1 MLKILI
7 LFTLTLNIAFA
18 KDRFSSDDRKKFL
31 DEVKQEIAEHKVENK
46 GRVDL
51 QIIKPGLYAELEEY
65 LKQEKFTRDEMLK
78 IKQNYEAFSKNPGV
92 SPDRVEE
99 AFYAFIERELDD
111 INKKALAKVAE
122 GNVCNTWSCED
133 GLKCAP
139 DPVQVAIGR
148 GKKAG
153 DKCAENAECASGEC
167 VEEKA
172 GSKVKVCEE
181 VFRCYRPLALGQSCM
196 ANPVCGVGICLPY
209 NSQTSGIGEC
219 EVQGKSCK
227 KNSDC
232 CSNSCNGGVCK
243 ANFICK
249 DCVSTG
255 GKPQRGQKCCEGLY
269 MNGKGV
275 CVPDVPPSVI
285 PQVRVSPIKSIFV
298 AFASFFISTADAGEI
313 EKIQNSFD
321 QLMAQHEDAP
331 VGSTFT
337 WGSGTLKVL
346 PTGNVLY
353 TPVGGGTSVE
363 LSEKSN
369 IIKVANKS
377 AELRQNIIQTYGV
390 DPLGT
395 SSSNAAN
402 ASTLETLKKAEA
414 QSLNNGASTSVNVSG
429 FGNVT
434 LTNSRTE
441 GSGDNQTTIPSSITT
456 ASGKTYSP
464 ASEFFASNEYAAMT
478 GSKLNADDYKYLAE
492 ELEAATKT
500 AQSSTGAKTAAEEL
514 EDEEKFLNNGAKN
527 DGLDLKS
534 GIMSDTEKY
543 KNFRAESKQGKALNM
558 DENKAKLVFDKKSNF
573 VTCDIRF
580 RDDFYNGLKE
590 NGTMDREIAMLAFDF
605 VMSGEAD
612 ADYWTT
618 NGNAD
623 TSIYAR
629 LKKVAANH
637 KLVRADTNKKIEN
650 INKKLTCMCIDV
662 QGYNKQTDESK
673 KTFFRENCEE
683 YAKYTDPS
691 TNFDELDGDASGI
704 KAKRLLT
711 VWTSNLSSF
720 YASLTIDNNEAYTA
734 LNKVS
739 GWASSEAKWRDT
751 KTRKYELFK
760 FNIKNPSG
768 SVAGLGALIGAL
780 LAAGV
785 IAILGGFATTSI
797 LSTWMTAGI
806 ITASAATGAG
816 GLWMIASLKGAWI
829 QVGPQI
835 NDYDIPPRSYSCG
848 KKETCMEYTRT
859 LVQPYNDICK
869 IHASASACLKAF
881 TVISEDKESRYIVDP
896 WIPAGVSRNAILSNQ
911 PVYAEKIEEGFQA
924 AKNAMIMKNPGAT
937 GGGGKKGGG
946 NFVSELYLSEV
957 FIDANIL
964 GSYLPRLGQDL
975 EKTYFMNRDK
985 VKLIK
990 DAAKAFAI
998 SEGFLKETETANLE
1012 AFANYAY
1019 EYHFLWP
1026 KKSNPEEISYPTI
1039 GLLDYLRYMA
1049 VDISGTLT
1057 TGLAKETI
1065 SLNKLN
1071 AQYLK
1076 DYLNNLKL
1084 YADKPTNQLD
1094 AVKKA
1099 LLAKEIDK
1107 TQKALDNLL
1116 TMNALIDNSA
1126 LDGQL
1131 SNLSSTTVAEQSK
1144 LAGANGSA
1152 NFSTDQANFLKAVGN
1167 LRASRKEQLK
1177 ALDTYNKA
1185 MASNGDKER
1194 TAKMAATSKKFSKS
1208 FATGNSSFGSG
1219 SSLFAGGNSS
1229 GSNSDSNAAKKDAKN
1244 IYGAGSN
1251 SGYGTSG
1258 TGALF
1263 GGGSGSSS
1271 SSSSNNNTADSGS
1284 GSGSGSS
1291 AASSADQDRLA
1302 DAIDARNK
1310 NKDKYQSKD
1319 GQSLFEQVTNAYI
1332 RNYDKVLIRKKDK
1345 DVIED
1350 KR

>member
-7 LFTLTLNIAFA
+7 LFTLTLNVVFA

-46 GRVDL
+46 GRVDH

-139 DPVQVAIGR
+139 DPVQVAIGK

-153 DKCAENAECASGEC
+153 DKCAESSECASGEC

-269 MNGKGV
+269 MNGNGV

-298 AFASFFISTADAGEI
+298 AFASFFISTADA
-313 EKIQNSFD
+313 
-321 QLMAQHEDAP
+321 
-331 VGSTFT
+331 
-337 WGSGTLKVL
+337 
-346 PTGNVLY
+346 
-353 TPVGGGTSVE
+353 
-363 LSEKSN
+363 
-369 IIKVANKS
+369 
-377 AELRQNIIQTYGV
+377 
-390 DPLGT
+390 
-395 SSSNAAN
+395 
-402 ASTLETLKKAEA
+402 
-414 QSLNNGASTSVNVSG
+414 
-429 FGNVT
+429 
-434 LTNSRTE
+434 
-441 GSGDNQTTIPSSITT
+441 
-456 ASGKTYSP
+456 
-464 ASEFFASNEYAAMT
+464 
-478 GSKLNADDYKYLAE
+478 
-492 ELEAATKT
+492 
-500 AQSSTGAKTAAEEL
+500 EEL
-514 EDEEKFLNNGAKN
+514 EDEEKFLKNGAKN

-534 GIMSDTEKY
+534 GIMLDKEKY
-543 KNFRAESKQGKALNM
+543 KNFRAESKQGNELDM

-573 VTCDIRF
+573 ITCDIRF
-580 RDDFYNGLKE
+580 RDDFYNGLKA

-618 NGNAD
+618 NGNAE
-623 TSIYAR
+623 TSIYRR
-629 LKKVAANH
+629 LKKVAKAH
-637 KLVRADTNKKIEN
+637 RLVRADTNKKIEN

-673 KTFFRENCEE
+673 KTFFKENCEE

-704 KAKRLLT
+704 KAKRLLA

-720 YASLTIDNNEAYTA
+720 YASLTIDNNEAYKA
-734 LNKVS
+734 LSKVS
-739 GWASSEAKWRDT
+739 NWASSGAKWRDT

-881 TVISEDKESRYIVDP
+881 TVISEDNESRYIVDP
-896 WIPAGVSRNAILSNQ
+896 WIPAGVSRNAILLNQ

-998 SEGFLKETETANLE
+998 SEGFLKKTETANLE

-1049 VDISGTLT
+1049 IDIAGMLT

-1084 YADKPTNQLD
+1084 YAEKPINQTD

-1099 LLAKEIDK
+1099 LLGKEIDK

-1208 FATGNSSFGSG
+1208 FATGSSAFGSG
-1219 SSLFAGGNSS
+1219 SSLFASDNSS
-1229 GSNSDSNAAKKDAKN
+1229 GSNSDANAAKKDAKN
-1244 IYGAGSN
+1244 SYGSGSN
-1251 SGYGTSG
+1251 SAYGTSG

-1271 SSSSNNNTADSGS
+1271 SSSSSNNTADSGS
-1284 GSGSGSS
+1284 GFGSGFGSGSS

-1310 NKDKYQSKD
+1310 NKDQYQSKD

>member
-7 LFTLTLNIAFA
+7 LFTLTLNVVFA

-139 DPVQVAIGR
+139 DPVQVAIGK

-153 DKCAENAECASGEC
+153 DKCAESSECASGEC

-269 MNGKGV
+269 MNGNGV

-298 AFASFFISTADAGEI
+298 AFASFFISTADA
-313 EKIQNSFD
+313 
-321 QLMAQHEDAP
+321 
-331 VGSTFT
+331 
-337 WGSGTLKVL
+337 
-346 PTGNVLY
+346 
-353 TPVGGGTSVE
+353 
-363 LSEKSN
+363 
-369 IIKVANKS
+369 
-377 AELRQNIIQTYGV
+377 
-390 DPLGT
+390 
-395 SSSNAAN
+395 
-402 ASTLETLKKAEA
+402 
-414 QSLNNGASTSVNVSG
+414 
-429 FGNVT
+429 
-434 LTNSRTE
+434 
-441 GSGDNQTTIPSSITT
+441 
-456 ASGKTYSP
+456 
-464 ASEFFASNEYAAMT
+464 
-478 GSKLNADDYKYLAE
+478 
-492 ELEAATKT
+492 
-500 AQSSTGAKTAAEEL
+500 EEL
-514 EDEEKFLNNGAKN
+514 EDEEKFLKNGAKN

-534 GIMSDTEKY
+534 GIMLDKEKY
-543 KNFRAESKQGKALNM
+543 KNFRAESKQGNELDM

-573 VTCDIRF
+573 ITCDIRF
-580 RDDFYNGLKE
+580 RDDFYNGLKA

-618 NGNAD
+618 NGNAE
-623 TSIYAR
+623 TSIYRR
-629 LKKVAANH
+629 LKKVAKAH
-637 KLVRADTNKKIEN
+637 RLVRADTNKKIEN

-673 KTFFRENCEE
+673 KTFFKENCEE

-704 KAKRLLT
+704 KAKRLLA

-720 YASLTIDNNEAYTA
+720 YASLTIDNNEAYKA
-734 LNKVS
+734 LSKVS
-739 GWASSEAKWRDT
+739 NWASSGAKWRDT

-881 TVISEDKESRYIVDP
+881 TVISEDNESRYIVDP
-896 WIPAGVSRNAILSNQ
+896 WIPAGVSRNAILLNQ

-998 SEGFLKETETANLE
+998 SEGFLKKTETANLE

-1049 VDISGTLT
+1049 IDIAGMLT

-1084 YADKPTNQLD
+1084 YAEKPINQTD

-1099 LLAKEIDK
+1099 LLGKEIDK

-1208 FATGNSSFGSG
+1208 FATGSSAFGSG
-1219 SSLFAGGNSS
+1219 SSLFASDNSS
-1229 GSNSDSNAAKKDAKN
+1229 GSNSDANAAKKDAKN
-1244 IYGAGSN
+1244 SYGSGSN
-1251 SGYGTSG
+1251 SAYGTSG

-1271 SSSSNNNTADSGS
+1271 SSSSSNNTADSGS
-1284 GSGSGSS
+1284 GFGSGFGSGSS

-1310 NKDKYQSKD
+1310 NKDQYQSKD

>member
-7 LFTLTLNIAFA
+7 LFTLTLNVVFA

-99 AFYAFIERELDD
+99 AFYDFIERELDD

-139 DPVQVAIGR
+139 DPVQVAIGK

-153 DKCAENAECASGEC
+153 DKCAESSECASGEC

-269 MNGKGV
+269 MNGNGV

-298 AFASFFISTADAGEI
+298 AFTNFFISTAD
-313 EKIQNSFD
+313 
-321 QLMAQHEDAP
+321 
-331 VGSTFT
+331 
-337 WGSGTLKVL
+337 
-346 PTGNVLY
+346 
-353 TPVGGGTSVE
+353 
-363 LSEKSN
+363 
-369 IIKVANKS
+369 
-377 AELRQNIIQTYGV
+377 
-390 DPLGT
+390 
-395 SSSNAAN
+395 
-402 ASTLETLKKAEA
+402 
-414 QSLNNGASTSVNVSG
+414 
-429 FGNVT
+429 
-434 LTNSRTE
+434 
-441 GSGDNQTTIPSSITT
+441 
-456 ASGKTYSP
+456 
-464 ASEFFASNEYAAMT
+464 
-478 GSKLNADDYKYLAE
+478 
-492 ELEAATKT
+492 
-500 AQSSTGAKTAAEEL
+500 AEEL
-514 EDEEKFLNNGAKN
+514 EDEEKFLKNGAKN

-534 GIMSDTEKY
+534 GIMLDKEKY
-543 KNFRAESKQGKALNM
+543 KNFRAESKQGNELDM

-573 VTCDIRF
+573 ITCDIRF
-580 RDDFYNGLKE
+580 RDDFYNGLKA

-618 NGNAD
+618 NGNAE
-623 TSIYAR
+623 TSIYRR
-629 LKKVAANH
+629 LKKVATAH
-637 KLVRADTNKKIEN
+637 RLVRADTNKKIEN

-673 KTFFRENCEE
+673 KTFFKENCEE

-704 KAKRLLT
+704 KAKRLLA

-720 YASLTIDNNEAYTA
+720 YASLTIDNNEAYKA
-734 LNKVS
+734 LSKVS
-739 GWASSEAKWRDT
+739 NWASSGAKWRDT

-998 SEGFLKETETANLE
+998 SEGFLKKTETANLE

-1049 VDISGTLT
+1049 IDIAGMLT

-1084 YADKPTNQLD
+1084 YAEKPINQTD

-1099 LLAKEIDK
+1099 LLGKEIDK

-1208 FATGNSSFGSG
+1208 FATGSSAFGSG
-1219 SSLFAGGNSS
+1219 SSLFASDNSS
-1229 GSNSDSNAAKKDAKN
+1229 GSNSDANAAKKDAKN
-1244 IYGAGSN
+1244 SYGSGSN
-1251 SGYGTSG
+1251 SAYGTSG

-1271 SSSSNNNTADSGS
+1271 SSSSSNNTADSGS
-1284 GSGSGSS
+1284 GFGSGSS

-1310 NKDKYQSKD
+1310 NKDQYQSKD

>member
-7 LFTLTLNIAFA
+7 LFTLTLNVVFA

-139 DPVQVAIGR
+139 DPVQVAIGK

-153 DKCAENAECASGEC
+153 DKCAESSECASGEC

-298 AFASFFISTADAGEI
+298 AFASFFISTADA
-313 EKIQNSFD
+313 
-321 QLMAQHEDAP
+321 
-331 VGSTFT
+331 
-337 WGSGTLKVL
+337 
-346 PTGNVLY
+346 
-353 TPVGGGTSVE
+353 
-363 LSEKSN
+363 
-369 IIKVANKS
+369 
-377 AELRQNIIQTYGV
+377 
-390 DPLGT
+390 
-395 SSSNAAN
+395 
-402 ASTLETLKKAEA
+402 
-414 QSLNNGASTSVNVSG
+414 
-429 FGNVT
+429 
-434 LTNSRTE
+434 
-441 GSGDNQTTIPSSITT
+441 
-456 ASGKTYSP
+456 
-464 ASEFFASNEYAAMT
+464 
-478 GSKLNADDYKYLAE
+478 
-492 ELEAATKT
+492 
-500 AQSSTGAKTAAEEL
+500 EEL
-514 EDEEKFLNNGAKN
+514 EDEEKFLKNGAKN

-580 RDDFYNGLKE
+580 RDDFYNGLKA

-618 NGNAD
+618 NGNAE
-623 TSIYAR
+623 TSIYGR
-629 LKKVAANH
+629 LKKVAAAH

-673 KTFFRENCEE
+673 KTFFKENCEE

-734 LNKVS
+734 LSKVS
-739 GWASSEAKWRDT
+739 NWASSEAKWRDT

-998 SEGFLKETETANLE
+998 SEGFLKKTETANLE

-1049 VDISGTLT
+1049 VDISGMLT

-1084 YADKPTNQLD
+1084 YAEKPINQTD

-1099 LLAKEIDK
+1099 LLGKEIDK

-1208 FATGNSSFGSG
+1208 FATGSSAFGSG
-1219 SSLFAGGNSS
+1219 SSLFASDNSS
-1229 GSNSDSNAAKKDAKN
+1229 GSNSDANAAKKDAKN
-1244 IYGAGSN
+1244 SYGSGSN
-1251 SGYGTSG
+1251 SAYGTSG

-1271 SSSSNNNTADSGS
+1271 SSSSSNNTADSGS
-1284 GSGSGSS
+1284 GLGSGSS

-1310 NKDKYQSKD
+1310 NKDKYQSND